1 MILAGLLLAQTS
13 APSLRHLVFDF
24 TYAATRSVT
33 SHSSGFD
40 QSGSGVSDR
49 HAYDDAKGT
58 IVVDVLR
65 VGADKG
71 LVLAVSEHA
80 DNADHEAPPVRCL
93 VYPAGVSC
101 QTGEKVTPEEASLV
115 RLLADGFV
123 DPARIDADN
132 HWKIDDGGAGAAGSD
147 YTVLANDHNALKI
160 DERRAVGSGVN
171 ATTVTGTIGYN
182 LDREVVTSLNET
194 LVDHPISP
202 SGSYMSDI
210 VTFNATLQSDSMA
223 H

>member
-1 MILAGLLLAQTS
+1 MILAVLLVAQTA
-13 APSLRHLVFDF
+13 APLRHLVFDF

-33 SHSSGFD
+33 THSSGFD
-40 QSGSGVSDR
+40 QSGSGVSDA

-71 LVLAVSEHA
+71 LVLSVSEQA
-80 DNADHEAPPVRCL
+80 DNADHQALPVQCL
-93 VYPAGVSC
+93 VYPISVSC
-101 QTGEKVTPEEASLV
+101 QTGRKVTPEEASLV

-123 DPARIDADN
+123 DPARIDANN
-132 HWKIDDGGAGAAGSD
+132 HWKIDDGGPGSAGSD
-147 YTVLANDHNALKI
+147 YTVLSNDNNALKI
-160 DERRAVGSGVN
+160 DERRAVGTGVN

-194 LVDHPISP
+194 LIDHPITGN
-202 SGSYMSDI
+202 GSYVNDI
-210 VTFNATLQSDSMA
+210 VTFNATLQFDSMA